1 MSEEHAKRI
10 FRELQ
15 ALARADYGGNTG
27 ALLVV
32 YAVEGFLRRLS
43 ASEYATKMTLKRGM
57 PMAAMSA
64 RRMTRDADLSTV
76 GISNEPARVA
86 AIVANI
92 ASVELAESDGLSFDA
107 TTITTEVMREDAE
120 YHGVRVKLVAHLAT
134 AKMTTTLDFSFGD
147 PQRSTVIELPELLGA
162 GTIRLASYLPE
173 MTLAEKIATMM
184 SRGELNTR
192 DRDFADVWVLSRV
205 LAIPA
210 PALRE
215 AIIEVAGHRKHEVVP
230 LANMPDRQ
238 ASYTAMSKRM
248 AYQRVPPA
256 SWEDLLAGVTRGDAR
271 LLSRS
276 FVVPADEA
284 DAGTERD
291 NQADRQNDAAGRA
304 LEREQTQRDQRHGEE
319 EPGPGLGLECGHDD
333 LLLGIAIVLPPGGER

>member
-1 MSEEHAKRI
+1 MQPPPTN
-10 FRELQ
+10 L
-15 ALARADYGGNTG
+15 
-27 ALLVV
+27 
-32 YAVEGFLRRLS
+32 
-43 ASEYATKMTLKRGM
+43 M
-57 PMAAMSA
+57 
-64 RRMTRDADLSTV
+64 
-76 GISNEPARVA
+76 
-86 AIVANI
+86 
-92 ASVELAESDGLSFDA
+92 
-107 TTITTEVMREDAE
+107 
-120 YHGVRVKLVAHLAT
+120 
-134 AKMTTTLDFSFGD
+134 
-147 PQRSTVIELPELLGA
+147 
-162 GTIRLASYLPE
+162 E

-230 LANMPDRQ
+230 LAEALANMPDRQ
-238 ASYTAMSKRM
+238 ALYTAMSKRM

-256 SWEDLLAGVTRGDAR
+256 SWEDLLDGVTRGDAR

-304 LEREQTQRDQRHGEE
+304 LEREQTECDQRHGEE
-319 EPGPGLGLECGHDD
+319 EPGQAL
-333 LLLGIAIVLPPGGER
+333 VLSAVTMASCSRSRSYSRRAASDRGPSRCRP